1 MSNQLK
7 VMQLITNLLNKKR
20 GLRKGYSMYQPGP
33 KLMTAYK
40 GIAKDYPGA
49 TEVAKKNVQG
59 FYKKKGK
66 FWTR

>member
-7 VMQLITNLLNKKR
+7 VMQLITNLLN
-20 GLRKGYSMYQPGP
+20 RKGYSMYQPGP

-40 GIAKDYPGA
+40 GKAKDYPGA

-66 FWTR
+66 FWTT